1 MTEEEIQV
9 LILMNEDVWDSY
21 IPYLS
26 AQVQQQLALGS
37 FTGLTAQEVVAN
49 ITASALSPTQVQTLV
64 TTSLNN
70 YSRSI
75 TASIMEEEPDD
86 TLYWYIGPVDG
97 RTRDICMRY
106 VSIGKITQKEI
117 QKLDNGQY
125 SLTYGGGY
133 NCRHKWEVAG
143 KKSEFYKPK
152 QATKFRKDKG
162 LPDATVITKKED

>member
-9 LILMNEDVWDSY
+9 LIEMNEEVWDSY
-21 IPYLS
+21 LPYLS

-49 ITASALSPTQVQTLV
+49 ITDAALSPTQVQTLV

-86 TLYWYIGPVDG
+86 TLYWYIGPLDG
-97 RTRDICMRY
+97 KTRDICVRY
-106 VSIGKITQKEI
+106 MSADKVTQSEI
-117 QKLDNGQY
+117 LRMEDGRY

-143 KKSEFYKPK
+143 KKSEFTNPK
-152 QATKFRKDKG
+152 EAGERG
-162 LPDATVITKKED
+162 LPSPFEKTKKED

>member
-1 MTEEEIQV
+1 MTEEEIQF

-26 AQVQQQLALGS
+26 AQVQQQLALGA
-37 FTGLTAQEVVAN
+37 FTGLTVEEVVAN
-49 ITASALSPTQVQTLV
+49 ITAAALSEAQVETLI

-86 TLYWYIGPVDG
+86 TLYWYIGPLDG
-97 RTRDICMRY
+97 RTRDICVRY
-106 VSIGKITQKEI
+106 MSADKVTKSEI
-117 QKLDNGQY
+117 LNMVNGSY
-125 SLTYGGGY
+125 SLSYGGGY

-143 KKSEFYKPK
+143 KKSEFHQPK
-152 QATKFRKDKG
+152 KAKDQLK
-162 LPDATVITKKED
+162 DA

>member
-9 LILMNEDVWDSY
+9 LIEMNEDVWDSY
-21 IPYLS
+21 LPYLS

-49 ITASALSPTQVQTLV
+49 ITDAALSPTQVQTLV

-86 TLYWYIGPVDG
+86 TLYWYIGPLDG
-97 RTRDICMRY
+97 KTRDICVRY
-106 VSIGKITQKEI
+106 MSADKVTQSEI
-117 QKLDNGQY
+117 LRMEDGRY

-143 KKSEFYKPK
+143 KVSEFHQPK
-152 QATKFRKDKG
+152 KAKEQLKD
-162 LPDATVITKKED
+162 A

>member
-9 LILMNEDVWDSY
+9 LIEMNEDVWDSY
-21 IPYLS
+21 LPYLS

-49 ITASALSPTQVQTLV
+49 ITAAALSPAQVQTLI

-86 TLYWYIGPVDG
+86 TLYWYIGPLDG
-97 RTRDICMRY
+97 KTRDICVRY
-106 VSIGKITQKEI
+106 MSADKVTQSEI
-117 QKLDNGQY
+117 INNFG
-125 SLTYGGGY
+125 SSVLTYGGGY

-143 KKSEFYKPK
+143 KKSEFTNPK
-152 QATKFRKDKG
+152 EAGERG
-162 LPDATVITKKED
+162 LPSPFEKTKKED

>member
-9 LILMNEDVWDSY
+9 LIEMNEEVWDSY
-21 IPYLS
+21 LPYLS

-49 ITASALSPTQVQTLV
+49 ITDATLSPAQVQTLI

-97 RTRDICMRY
+97 RTRDICLQQ
-106 VSIGKITQKEI
+106 VASGKLTQKEI
-117 QKLDNGQY
+117 INNFG
-125 SLTYGGGY
+125 SSVLTYGGGY

-143 KKSEFYKPK
+143 KKSEFTNPK
-152 QATKFRKDKG
+152 EAGERG
-162 LPDATVITKKED
+162 LPSPFEKTKKED

>member
-9 LILMNEDVWDSY
+9 LIEMNEDVWDSY
-21 IPYLS
+21 LPYLS

-49 ITASALSPTQVQTLV
+49 ITDATLSPAQVQTLI

-86 TLYWYIGPVDG
+86 TLYWYIGPLDG
-97 RTRDICMRY
+97 KTRDICVRY
-106 VSIGKITQKEI
+106 MSADKVTQSEI
-117 QKLDNGQY
+117 LRMEDGRY

-143 KKSEFYKPK
+143 KVSEFTKPK
-152 QATKFRKDKG
+152 EADERG
-162 LPDATVITKKED
+162 LPSPFEITKKED

>member
-1 MTEEEIQV
+1 MTEEEIQF
-9 LILMNEDVWDSY
+9 LIEMNEDVWDSY

-37 FTGLTAQEVVAN
+37 FTGLTVEQIVAN
-49 ITASALSPTQVQTLV
+49 ITAAALSQAQVETLI

-86 TLYWYIGPVDG
+86 TLYWYIGPLDG
-97 RTRDICMRY
+97 RTRDICVRY
-106 VSIGKITQKEI
+106 MSADKVTQSEI
-117 QKLDNGQY
+117 LRMVNGRY
-125 SLTYGGGY
+125 SLSYGGGY

-143 KKSEFYKPK
+143 KKSEFTKPK
-152 QATKFRKDKG
+152 EADERG
-162 LPDATVITKKED
+162 LPSPFKKTEKED

>member
-26 AQVQQQLALGS
+26 AQVQQQLALGA
-37 FTGLTAQEVVAN
+37 FTGLTVEKVVAN
-49 ITASALSPTQVQTLV
+49 ITAAALSEAQVETLI

-97 RTRDICMRY
+97 RTRDICLQQ
-106 VSIGKITQKEI
+106 VSAGKLTEREI
-117 QKLDNGQY
+117 VNNFGGSVLA
-125 SLTYGGGY
+125 YGGGY

-143 KKSEFYKPK
+143 KVSEFHQPK
-152 QATKFRKDKG
+152 KAQDKLKD
-162 LPDATVITKKED
+162 A

>member
-9 LILMNEDVWDSY
+9 LIEMNEDVWDSY
-21 IPYLS
+21 LPYLS

-49 ITASALSPTQVQTLV
+49 ITDATLSPAQVQTLI

-86 TLYWYIGPVDG
+86 TLYWYIGPLDG
-97 RTRDICMRY
+97 KTRDICVRY
-106 VSIGKITQKEI
+106 MSADKVTQSEI
-117 QKLDNGQY
+117 LRMEDGRY

-143 KKSEFYKPK
+143 KVSEFHQPK
-152 QATKFRKDKG
+152 KAKEQLKD
-162 LPDATVITKKED
+162 A

>member
-37 FTGLTAQEVVAN
+37 FTGLTAEEVVAN
-49 ITASALSPTQVQTLV
+49 ITASALSPAQVETLI

-75 TASIMEEEPDD
+75 THSIMQEEPDD

-97 RTRDICMRY
+97 RTRDICLQQVASGKLTEREI
-106 VSIGKITQKEI
+106 VSNFGGSV
-117 QKLDNGQY
+117 LA
-125 SLTYGGGY
+125 YGGGY

-143 KKSEFYKPK
+143 KVSEFHQPK
-152 QATKFRKDKG
+152 KAQDQLKD
-162 LPDATVITKKED
+162 A

>member
-9 LILMNEDVWDSY
+9 LIEMNEDVWDSY
-21 IPYLS
+21 LPYLS

-49 ITASALSPTQVQTLV
+49 ITDATLSPAQVQTLI

-75 TASIMEEEPDD
+75 TTSIMEEEPDD

-97 RTRDICMRY
+97 RTRDICLQQ
-106 VSIGKITQKEI
+106 VASGKLTQKEI
-117 QKLDNGQY
+117 LNNLVFVDCGYIWHFNGFDK
-125 SLTYGGGY
+125 SMRTPIM
-133 NCRHKWEVAG
+133 
-143 KKSEFYKPK
+143 KKTWDS
-152 QATKFRKDKG
+152 
-162 LPDATVITKKED
+162 IKKNYEN

>member
-9 LILMNEDVWDSY
+9 LIEMNEDVWDSY
-21 IPYLS
+21 LPYLS

-49 ITASALSPTQVQTLV
+49 ITAAALSPAQVQTLI

-75 TASIMEEEPDD
+75 TTSIMEEEPDD
-86 TLYWYIGPVDG
+86 TLYWYIGPLDG
-97 RTRDICMRY
+97 KTRDICVRY
-106 VSIGKITQKEI
+106 MSADKVTQSEI
-117 QKLDNGQY
+117 LRMEDGRY

-143 KKSEFYKPK
+143 KVSEFHQPK
-152 QATKFRKDKG
+152 KAKEQLKD
-162 LPDATVITKKED
+162 A